1 MAKINL
7 DLFDTD
13 SIDNAIK
20 QIEEFQKEIDTKA
33 SETVKDVAEQSC
45 LNYKAKISGLSG
57 IVTDNNANGTHV
69 NCTKVDDKTY
79 SVNATGQAL
88 FVEFGT
94 GITKADSQL
103 ARADIS
109 INGALVAHGEY
120 GKKKAS
126 NPDGWYDPYHKRWTK
141 GFGAK
146 TPLYTTKKEA
156 KALIQEKLKEKFR

>member
-1 MAKINL
+1 MSSINI

-13 SIDNAIK
+13 SIDKAIR
-20 QIEEFQKEIDTKA
+20 QIEEFEKEIDTKT
-33 SETVKDVAEQSC
+33 SETVKEVAEQSC

-57 IVTDNNANGTHV
+57 ITTDNNADNTYV

-94 GITKADSQL
+94 GITKADSTL

-109 INGALVAHGEY
+109 VNGSLVGHGEY
-120 GKKKAS
+120 GKRKAS
-126 NPDGWYDPYHKRWTK
+126 NPEGWWDPYHKRWTK
-141 GFGAK
+141 GFPAK
-146 TPLYTTKKEA
+146 TPLYNTKKEA
-156 KALIQEKLKEKFR
+156 KSLIQTKLKEKFK